1 MCSANEDLPQ
11 CRGLADLYGN
21 RGKAIAIRL
30 AEDGFDVCIND
41 VEANQAGIDEV
52 CFGFHQFLS
61 KCSLAS
67 SISYPYDHDV
77 GPNADDSTS

>member
-11 CRGLADLYGN
+11 WAGLADLYGN

-30 AEDGFDVCIND
+30 AEDGFNVCIND

-52 CFGFHQFLS
+52 CFGFHQFMS
-61 KCSLAS
+61 NCSLVS
-67 SISYPYDHDV
+67 SIGCSYDRDGRPKC
-77 GPNADDSTS
+77 